1 VTVRD
6 CRRLEVLGDALLTR
20 IVIIV
25 IALVIAALVYFGI
38 PALKRS
44 FIGNSL
50 QTRVKILVAE
60 DDPNCQTL
68 KGDEK
73 IPKTVLEMDIF
84 FPMGSAPENVTD
96 LNVTDDSNQQLEV
109 IWTPAEK
116 EDLPDQAL
124 TRWHIREAYFPFGF
138 RQGTLRE
145 KTKDLTYFKVPQV
158 PYNVGGPAGANQ

>member
-1 VTVRD
+1 MS
-6 CRRLEVLGDALLTR
+6 R

-25 IALVIAALVYFGI
+25 IAAVLAAAVYFGI

-60 DDPNCQTL
+60 DDPNCQTQ
-68 KGDEK
+68 KGDER
-73 IPKTVLEMDIF
+73 IPKTVLEMEIY
-84 FPMGSAPENVTD
+84 FPMGAAPEGVND
-96 LNVTDDSNQQLEV
+96 LNVTDDNNQELDV
-109 IWTPAEK
+109 TWTPAEK

-145 KTKDLTYFKVPQV
+145 KTKELTYFKVPQV
-158 PYNVGGPAGANQ
+158 PYNVPGAAGGNP